1 MSACLSAYAGTV
13 QDETVARDRA
23 ENDGVNGWAVV
34 NVSAAYLRAAPDY
47 ESALETQELMG
58 RPVRVVAKD
67 RYWVKAVT
75 SQPYTAWVN
84 EMALAFM
91 TEDELAEYEAAPKY
105 MVTAMHS
112 AVWTSPSKGARQLC
126 DLVAGDLLRV
136 DIQGKRVRG
145 YVPVILPDGR
155 KGWTDDSHVCLY
167 DRLREAQAKLGD
179 GQAGRLAVEKALE
192 YAGVPYLWGGM
203 SSSGVDCSGL
213 VRLSYMLGAGIM
225 LPRNASQQYACGVDI
240 PLFRGEAADCRAEG
254 TGENSADVDSSAAD
268 NCQGKDRAGMNGAE
282 TGVAEVDFSA
292 LRPGDL
298 LFFGPL
304 RADGSRGITHVGIY
318 IGDGRMIHASQVVRI
333 NSLRPGDADCYEN
346 ACRLHKACRIAA
358 PAVRIVK

>member
-1 MSACLSAYAGTV
+1 MRIKVIILIMFACLSAYARTA
-13 QDETVARDRA
+13 QDETLVRDRA

-67 RYWVKAVT
+67 RYWVKTVT

-155 KGWTDDSHVCLY
+155 KGWTDGSHVCLY
-167 DRLREAQAKLGD
+167 DRLREAQSKLGD

-240 PLFRGEAADCRAEG
+240 PLFKGEAADC
-254 TGENSADVDSSAAD
+254 
-268 NCQGKDRAGMNGAE
+268 RAGMNGAE

-333 NSLRPGDADCYEN
+333 NSLRAGDADCYEN
-346 ACRLHKACRIAA
+346 ACRLHKACRIAS